1 MFSFLVERFPNGA
14 LLGVVAVV
22 DAGDRFVEHV
32 DFSPAGM
39 DIGAKEIDRW
49 HKQRGFKRI
58 RCPGSYQGQSSS
70 SPSACCYGGD

>member
-1 MFSFLVERFPNGA
+1 MFSFLVKRFPNGA

-22 DAGDRFVEHV
+22 DAGDRLVEHV

-49 HKQRGFKRI
+49 HKPLLTPTHQD
-58 RCPGSYQGQSSS
+58 
-70 SPSACCYGGD
+70 SAYKS